1 MSTCVRSRYGLYIVM
16 IEDFLGSCLHCLG
29 IPRDSTHHSLDL
41 CVDLPAHHLLCL
53 DPNPLRGTAYLL
65 RLSVS
70 NAKVRNINLMSIDY
84 AFRPRLRSRLTLGGR
99 TFPRKPQTFDGEVS
113 RLSLAT
119 YAGILSC
126 ILSTAPFDTTSAC
139 IHCSSTDV
147 ISYIPT
153 LRCQVLAPVHLR
165 RIITRPVSYYALF

>member
-1 MSTCVRSRYGLYIVM
+1 MQSSFTTVVSLTLGHLSLSTCVRSRYGLYIVM

-70 NAKVRNINLMSIDY
+70 NAKVRNINLISIDY

-99 TFPRKPQTFDGEVS
+99 PLPQETLLNRCS
-113 RLSLAT
+113 RFSLLFVT
-119 YAGILSC
+119 HTGILTCSR
-126 ILSTAPFDTTSAC
+126 STAAYAATSMLLQRSPTTRIA
-139 IHCSSTDV
+139 TN
-147 ISYIPT
+147 PK
-153 LRCQVLAPVHLR
+153 LRCHA
-165 RIITRPVSYYALF
+165 

>member
-1 MSTCVRSRYGLYIVM
+1 MQSSFTTVVSLTLGHLSLSTCVRSRYGLYKVM

-29 IPRDSTHHSLDL
+29 SHPWVPPHHSLDL

-53 DPNPLRGTAYLL
+53 DLNPLTGTAYLL

-99 TFPRKPQTFDGEVS
+99 PLPQETLLNRCS
-113 RLSLAT
+113 RFSLLFVT
-119 YAGILSC
+119 HTGILTCSR
-126 ILSTAPFDTTSAC
+126 STTTFVMTSMLLQR
-139 IHCSSTDV
+139 S
-147 ISYIPT
+147 PT
-153 LRCQVLAPVHLR
+153 TRIATNPKLRCHA
-165 RIITRPVSYYALF
+165 